1 MSNFLLTGLFT
12 EGTTD
17 IRFLESVVKTTLDNL
32 AIECSGYIETEL
44 EIITIE
50 KSGLSFNQQVLKAA
64 EKAKDDFEI
73 LILFIHTDSDN
84 RDDTDVFNT
93 KINPAKK
100 LIDQQEDDTV
110 CKKIVAVVPIQM
122 TESWMLADK
131 ELLKNEIGIEGSDL
145 ELGIHRHPEEIANP
159 KALIENIIR
168 ISKENKVK
176 RKRNKGLNI
185 SDLYQIIGQKIDI
198 SQLEKLES
206 YLKFKNALIVQL
218 RNLNFYHKK
227 N

>member
-17 IRFLESVVKTTLDNL
+17 IRFLESVVKTTLENL

-44 EIITIE
+44 EIIKIE

-64 EKAKDDFEI
+64 EKAKNDFEI

-84 RDDTDVFNT
+84 RDDSNVFIT
-93 KINPAKK
+93 KIIPVKE
-100 LIDQQEDDTV
+100 LINQQEDDNV
-110 CKKIVAVVPIQM
+110 CKKIVAIVPIQM

-131 ELLKNEIGIEGSDL
+131 KLLKNEIGIEGSDL
-145 ELGIHRHPEEIANP
+145 ELGIHRNPEDIANP
-159 KALIENIIR
+159 KAVIENIIR
-168 ISKENKVK
+168 ISKENQVK

-185 SDLYQIIGQKIDI
+185 SDLYQIIGQKIDV
-198 SQLEKLES
+198 SQLEKLAS
-206 YLKFKNALIVQL
+206 YMKFKNSLIEKL
-218 RNLNFYHKK
+218 KELNFYH
-227 N
+227 

>member
-17 IRFLESVVKTTLDNL
+17 IRFLESVVKTTLENL

-44 EIITIE
+44 EIIKIQKT
-50 KSGLSFNQQVLKAA
+50 GLSFNQQVLKAA
-64 EKAKDDFEI
+64 EKAKNDFEI

-84 RDDTDVFNT
+84 KDDSIVFNT
-93 KINPAKK
+93 KIIPATE
-100 LIDQQEDDTV
+100 LINQQEDDKV
-110 CKKIVAVVPIQM
+110 CKKIVALVPIQM

-145 ELGIHRHPEEIANP
+145 DLGLHRNPEEIANP

-168 ISKENKVK
+168 ISKDNQVK
-176 RKRNKGLNI
+176 RKRNKGLTI
-185 SDLYQIIGQKIDI
+185 SDLYLIIGQKIEL
-198 SQLEKLES
+198 SELEKLPS
-206 YLKFKNALIVQL
+206 YMKFKNSLIERL
-218 RNLNFYHKK
+218 RELNFYHK
-227 N
+227 